1 MDTDTFPGHLV
12 RQSIIPVKGSMLDTD
27 DFQDTGHIV
36 KCLISG
42 AFEDIGHIVKG

>member
-12 RQSIIPVKGSMLDTD
+12 RQSINNTSERINAR
-27 DFQDTGHIV
+27 QDTGRIV

-42 AFEDIGHIVKG
+42 AFKDIGHIVKG